1 MASTTRL
8 NIFTDGACKGNP
20 GPGGWAA
27 ILVRDGAQYIESGH
41 EPRTTNNRMELMAA
55 IKGLEA
61 ASDAQSIVIYSDSA
75 YLVNTMTKG
84 WKRNANHDLWER
96 LDRLIQGRKVSWKW
110 VRGHN
115 GTPGNE
121 LADRVAS
128 LEAGMAGGA
137 SKSAL

>member
-1 MASTTRL
+1 
-8 NIFTDGACKGNP
+8 
-20 GPGGWAA
+20 
-27 ILVRDGAQYIESGH
+27 
-41 EPRTTNNRMELMAA
+41 MELMAA

-61 ASDAQSIVIYSDSA
+61 ASDAQDIIIYSDST

-96 LDRLIQGRKVSWKW
+96 LDQLVKGRKVTWKW
-110 VRGHN
+110 VRSHN

-121 LADRVAS
+121 LADKVAS
-128 LEAGMAGGA
+128 LEAGMAGDA

>member
-1 MASTTRL
+1 
-8 NIFTDGACKGNP
+8 
-20 GPGGWAA
+20 
-27 ILVRDGAQYIESGH
+27 
-41 EPRTTNNRMELMAA
+41 MELMAA

-61 ASDAQSIVIYSDSA
+61 ASDVQDIIIHSDST

-96 LDRLIQGRKVSWKW
+96 LDQLVQGRKVTWKW

-121 LADRVAS
+121 LADKVAS
-128 LEAGMAGGA
+128 LEAGMAGETP
-137 SKSAL
+137 KSAR